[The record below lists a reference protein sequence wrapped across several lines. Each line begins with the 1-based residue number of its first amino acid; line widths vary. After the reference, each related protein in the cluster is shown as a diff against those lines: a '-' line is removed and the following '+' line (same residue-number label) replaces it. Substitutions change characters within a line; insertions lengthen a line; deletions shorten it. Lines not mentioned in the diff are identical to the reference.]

1 VSVVLWV
8 FALIF
13 SAVLAVGFG
22 RAGWLKTFT
31 PIVQLAGSGLVWVTD
46 IPRWSVRTIGVVEL
60 VVAAVVVSAP
70 SIRLIFGESLVWKTA
85 GIAAALGIALL
96 MIAAHLFHTIRGEAK
111 HTWMSNLAFGA
122 LACLT
127 ASAQFV
133 AG

>member
-1 VSVVLWV
+1 VLWV
-8 FALIF
+8 FALTF
-13 SAVLAVGFG
+13 SAVLAVGIG

-46 IPRWSVRTIGVVEL
+46 IPRWSVRAIGVAEL
-60 VVAAVVVSAP
+60 VAAAVVFSAP
-70 SIRLIFGESLVWKTA
+70 IVRLFFGDSLVWKTA

-96 MIAAHLFHTIRGEAK
+96 MIAAYLFHTIRGEVK
-111 HTWMSNLAFGA
+111 HTWTANLAFGA
-122 LACLT
+122 LSCLT